1 MKIKK
6 NKKGT
11 FDITEVSLGKLMAIV
26 SAIEKL
32 EKNSLSTTSVQDDV
46 KNIINNNSEYQK
58 ALKGE

>member
-1 MKIKK
+1 MIIKK

-46 KNIINNNSEYQK
+46 KSIINNNSEYQK